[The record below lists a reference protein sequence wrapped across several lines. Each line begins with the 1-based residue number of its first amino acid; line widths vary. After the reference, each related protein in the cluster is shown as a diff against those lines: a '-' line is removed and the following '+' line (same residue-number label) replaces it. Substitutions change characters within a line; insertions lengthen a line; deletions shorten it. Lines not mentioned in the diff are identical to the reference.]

1 MSQKGEK
8 PTLSGQRIKTRK
20 RDEKEKY
27 DPNTFRDAIL
37 QGLTEAGTDL
47 DQVSRYLDSAGS
59 KLNYRR
65 YAETFF
71 DILFAGGI
79 LAPGGSL
86 VEEAEVQRASA
97 CIFAAPND
105 YKSLRAYYEVLYKL
119 IRRYK
124 YLEKS
129 FTDELRKLLL
139 FLKGFTE
146 EERIKLGTVIGI
158 CLANGLGEP
167 TCLPALFEEHLVKEG
182 LSLELATVLFRTWLK
197 EKDMSSLAS
206 GLKKAN
212 IETKLLELLPHSKK
226 SMASFED
233 HFKNAGLEQ
242 VVVYQRAKMNSEMKK
257 GLQKQLKEM
266 VHEDEPIKEIM
277 IMVKEHMTRLN
288 MAEHE
293 VVIMVWNCLVDA
305 VEWNKKE
312 ELVAEQALKHLRT
325 YSPLLAS
332 LTTSGRSE
340 IALIQKVQ
348 EYCYDNMS
356 FMKVFQRII
365 LLFYKA
371 EVVSEDA
378 ILKWYKE
385 AHLTKGKSVFLEQMK
400 KFVEWLENAEEE
412 SEEDD

>member
-1 MSQKGEK
+1 M
-8 PTLSGQRIKTRK
+8 
-20 RDEKEKY
+20 
-27 DPNTFRDAIL
+27 
-37 QGLTEAGTDL
+37 
-47 DQVSRYLDSAGS
+47 
-59 KLNYRR
+59 
-65 YAETFF
+65 
-71 DILFAGGI
+71 
-79 LAPGGSL
+79 APGGSL

-105 YKSLRAYYEVLYKL
+105 YKTIRAYYEVLYKL

-146 EERIKLGTVIGI
+146 EERTKLGTVIGI
-158 CLANGLGEP
+158 CLANGLGES
-167 TCLPALFEEHLVKEG
+167 TCLPALFEEHVVKEG
-182 LSLELATVLFRTWLK
+182 LSLEVATVLFRTWLK
-197 EKDMSSLAS
+197 EKDMPSLAS

-212 IETKLLELLPHSKK
+212 IDTKLLELLPHSKK
-226 SMASFED
+226 SMANFED

-242 VVVYQRAKMNSEMKK
+242 IVIYQRAKMNSEMKK

-266 VHEDEPIKEIM
+266 VHEDEPIKEI
-277 IMVKEHMTRLN
+277 ISVVKEHMTRLN

-293 VVIMVWNCLVDA
+293 VIVMAWNCLMDA

-312 ELVAEQALKHLRT
+312 ELVAEQALKHLRAYT
-325 YSPLLAS
+325 PLLAS

-385 AHLTKGKSVFLEQMK
+385 AHLTKGKSVFLAQMK

-412 SEEDD
+412 SEEED